1 MTTAW
6 GTGAL
11 LSPSPTLDKG
21 RGKDRVGGDGK
32 AAATEGASEDER
44 NSENDKPSDK
54 IVQLQNS
61 NIVTNKCMFDLAMA
75 DIPESF
81 VGAGDKGGAESFMGV
96 ESEHSIAI
104 SFGTSQS
111 DFLFREPMAGF
122 I

>member
-54 IVQLQNS
+54 IVQLQIQILLLINVCLIWQWLTYLS
-61 NIVTNKCMFDLAMA
+61 PL
-75 DIPESF
+75 
-81 VGAGDKGGAESFMGV
+81 
-96 ESEHSIAI
+96 
-104 SFGTSQS
+104 
-111 DFLFREPMAGF
+111 
-122 I
+122 